1 MKMFAA
7 CTRKTCA
14 PALRA
19 VEPFYCKLLAVTATR
34 GVVLETPE
42 CLRVVAQVRR
52 YRRDVG
58 SFDGRPVSRWN
69 GAEAEQ
75 RAVFVDESTCGLL
88 ALFDNLEWAP
98 PNTCDEISH
107 SRGPAGASAA

>member
-1 MKMFAA
+1 M
-7 CTRKTCA
+7 
-14 PALRA
+14 
-19 VEPFYCKLLAVTATR
+19 
-34 GVVLETPE
+34 LETPE
-42 CLRVVAQVRR
+42 CLREVAQVRR

-88 ALFDNLEWAP
+88 AILDNLEWAP
-98 PNTCDEISH
+98 PKNFADGISICGGLQVH
-107 SRGPAGASAA
+107 WLHELHQLRPADLLHCAPTAIRCECTLYVLCHAP